1 MITNSIRPRPVSMD
15 RAAGGLAPGFLSVP
29 ARLVLLVAA
38 AGLGCGDDGARI
50 ISDGAPLEPAGGDSP
65 RSAIAVL
72 SRVCGPD
79 TCLSYLN
86 SYESVEAMQ
95 AAGTI
100 DRTRGVEVPYSQ
112 GRVYD
117 GSIYL
122 FNRDE
127 PTITRWTLEDDLS
140 FTERERIS
148 FANTGTDIFCEI
160 CNVFAS
166 PELAYH
172 VDAFTG
178 GVVVAWNPRTMEILA
193 TSEVPAAIM
202 GKLPGGTAELVFPT
216 SAGGRAFYTASWTNS
231 DTLEVHPGLAVLAF
245 DTSTPTPELRLI
257 EDDRCGG
264 SYVMSPFADGEGNVY
279 VAGDWVG
286 GFYQAGIPGSARAPA
301 CLLRLPSGAQA
312 FDPSYHVDLLAV
324 SGAQAI
330 RTAFALPGGKRL
342 LLNILPAGAPGVSE
356 QDFQSNPL
364 AWYDLTEFT
373 YVVLDLDTLTVT
385 PVTAFAPA
393 AAGNASP
400 LGFDDHRFVQV
411 YPEGVEGA
419 ELYEVGA
426 DASAVRIV
434 GAGSNGDF
442 SMIGRVR

>member
-1 MITNSIRPRPVSMD
+1 MGRKTVTAVD
-15 RAAGGLAPGFLSVP
+15 RAPRFISVP
-29 ARLVLLVAA
+29 TRLVLLLAA
-38 AGLGCGDDGARI
+38 AGLGCGDEGARI
-50 ISDGAPLEPAGGDSP
+50 VSNDAPLEPAGGDSP

-122 FNRDE
+122 FSRDE
-127 PTITRWTLEDDLS
+127 PTITRWTLEEDLT
-140 FTERERIS
+140 FTEHERIS

-160 CNVFAS
+160 CNVFAG

-172 VDAFTG
+172 VDAIAG

-193 TSEVPAAIM
+193 TSEVPAGIM
-202 GKLPGGTAELVFPT
+202 GKLPGGSAEVVFPT
-216 SAGGRAFYTASWTNS
+216 SAGGRAFYTASWS
-231 DTLEVHPGLAVLAF
+231 SFDTLEVHPGLAVLAF

-264 SYVMSPFADGEGNVY
+264 SYVMSPFADDEGNVY

-312 FDPSYHVDLLAV
+312 FDPSYYVDLLAV

-356 QDFQSNPL
+356 QAFQSNPL
-364 AWYDLTEFT
+364 AWYDVTEFT
-373 YVVLDLDTLTVT
+373 YVVLDLETLTAT
-385 PVTAFAPA
+385 PVTAFPPA

-400 LGFDDHRFVQV
+400 LGFDEHRFVQV

-419 ELYEVGA
+419 ELYEIGA
-426 DASAVRIV
+426 DASATRIV

-442 SMIGRVR
+442 SMIGRAR

>member
-1 MITNSIRPRPVSMD
+1 MSTSSIEPRHLRWMAPNVFTAPVLSAG
-15 RAAGGLAPGFLSVP
+15 RAGLA
-29 ARLVLLVAA
+29 LLLGAG
-38 AGLGCGDDGARI
+38 GLGCGGDGARI
-50 ISDGAPLEPAGGDSP
+50 VAAGAAGQPAGAESP

-79 TCLSYLN
+79 SCLSYLN

-95 AAGTI
+95 AAGAI
-100 DRTRGVEVPYSQ
+100 DRGRGVEVPYSQ

-122 FNRDE
+122 FSRDE
-127 PTITRWTLEDDLS
+127 PTITRWTVEEDLS

-148 FANTGTDIFCEI
+148 FANTGTNIFCEI

-166 PELAYH
+166 PELAFH
-172 VDAFTG
+172 VDAITG
-178 GVVVAWNPRTMEILA
+178 GVVVAWNPQTMEIVA
-193 TSEVPAAIM
+193 TSEVPAAVM
-202 GKLPGGTAELVFPT
+202 DKLPGGSAEVVFPT
-216 SAGGRAFYTASWTNS
+216 SVGGRAFYSVSWANF
-231 DTLEVHPGLAVLAF
+231 DTLEVHPGAAVLTF

-264 SYVMSPFADGEGNVY
+264 SYVMSPFADDEGNVY

-286 GFYQAGIPGSARAPA
+286 GFFQAGVPGSARAPA

-312 FDPSYHVDLLAV
+312 FDPDYHVDLLAAT
-324 SGAQAI
+324 GAQAI
-330 RTAFALPGGKRL
+330 RTAFALPGGRL
-342 LLNILPAGAPGVSE
+342 LLNVLPAGAATVSE
-356 QDFQSNPL
+356 EQFQENPL
-364 AWYDLTEFT
+364 AWYELTAFT
-373 YVVLDLDTLTVT
+373 YVVLDLETLSVT
-385 PVTAFAPA
+385 PVTAFPPA

-400 LGFDDHRFVQV
+400 LGFDGRRFIQV
-411 YPEGVEGA
+411 YPEGGEA

-426 DASAVRIV
+426 DASATRVI
-434 GAGSNGDF
+434 GAGANGDF